1 MKRIL
6 LTLAAL
12 GTALTMQAKVVL
24 PGIFGDNMVLQQQS
38 EAQFWGKAAPGKKV
52 TIRPSWST
60 QGITANVGKDG
71 RWRAA
76 VPTPEAGGPYT
87 IELSDGERLT
97 LRDVLIGEVWL
108 CSGQSNMEMPV
119 HGFPNQP
126 VEGSAEAIIR
136 ARAATPI
143 RLCTVKRST
152 ARTPQEECAAQWLK
166 HTPEAVAGTSATA
179 YYFARYLQSV
189 LDVPVGVIVTCW
201 GGTPVEAWMDRETM
215 SGFKEFDLS
224 FLDNPDQIDRPQYKP
239 CGLYNGM
246 IAPLVPYT
254 VKGFLWYQ
262 GESNRPNPTQYRALM
277 PAFVK
282 MLRERWAQGELPFYY
297 VQIAPYRYDG
307 PDAISGALLR
317 EAQLHNLKDNPS
329 GQKRRGRN
337 TSGLAGA
344 VENLRHERHR
354 RRYARLRKDGGR
366 RRQGLPDL
374 RDRSRRPGAL
384 RPHAHGLRNGGRRP
398 RLPPGH
404 SPDREGQKPPDR
416 RVRRRSGTGRRAL
429 RLPQRS
435 RSHPFQHLRHPRLL
449 VPHRRLGGE
458 VNACSNR
465 PIRPRGQTSAAGFFQ
480 TRISGHVSRR
490 RSGSAKRGFS
500 GWRSR

>member
-152 ARTPQEECAAQWLK
+152 HAAGGVRG
-166 HTPEAVAGTSATA
+166 TMAEAHLRSGRRNQRHGLLLRPLLAERAG
-179 YYFARYLQSV
+179 RPRGRHRHLLGRHPGRGV
-189 LDVPVGVIVTCW
+189 DGPRNDVRIQGV
-201 GGTPVEAWMDRETM
+201 R
-215 SGFKEFDLS
+215 
-224 FLDNPDQIDRPQYKP
+224 
-239 CGLYNGM
+239 
-246 IAPLVPYT
+246 PLVP
-254 VKGFLWYQ
+254 
-262 GESNRPNPTQYRALM
+262 
-277 PAFVK
+277 
-282 MLRERWAQGELPFYY
+282 
-297 VQIAPYRYDG
+297 
-307 PDAISGALLR
+307 
-317 EAQLHNLKDNPS
+317 
-329 GQKRRGRN
+329 
-337 TSGLAGA
+337 
-344 VENLRHERHR
+344 
-354 RRYARLRKDGGR
+354 
-366 RRQGLPDL
+366 
-374 RDRSRRPGAL
+374 
-384 RPHAHGLRNGGRRP
+384 
-398 RLPPGH
+398 
-404 SPDREGQKPPDR
+404 
-416 RVRRRSGTGRRAL
+416 
-429 RLPQRS
+429 
-435 RSHPFQHLRHPRLL
+435 
-449 VPHRRLGGE
+449 
-458 VNACSNR
+458 
-465 PIRPRGQTSAAGFFQ
+465 
-480 TRISGHVSRR
+480 
-490 RSGSAKRGFS
+490 
-500 GWRSR
+500 

>member
-1 MKRIL
+1 MNLKKIGIL
-6 LTLAAL
+6 CL
-12 GTALTMQAKVVL
+12 GLMAGGLLQAKVRLASV
-24 PGIFGDNMVLQQQS
+24 FGSDMVLQRQC
-38 EAQFWGKAAPGKKV
+38 EAPLWGWAEPGAEVAATGSWDGSTVRTRCGADGKWLLKL
-52 TIRPSWST
+52 R
-60 QGITANVGKDG
+60 
-71 RWRAA
+71 
-76 VPTPEAGGPYT
+76 TPDAGGPYT
-87 IELSDGERLT
+87 VTVSDGEAVT
-97 LRDVLIGEVWL
+97 LENVLIGEVWL

-307 PDAISGALLR
+307 PNAISGALLR
-317 EAQLHNLKDNPS
+317 EAQLHNLKDIPS
-329 GQKRRGRN
+329 SGMAVTLDIGDEGCIHPAKKEEVGTRLAWLALSKTYGMKGIDADTPVCEKMEVADGKAYLTFATGPDGLAPYGRTLTGFEMAGADRVFHPATARIEKGKSRLIVACDAVPEPVAVRYAFRNVPEATLFN
-337 TSGLAGA
+337 TSGIPASSF
-344 VENLRHERHR
+344 RT
-354 RRYARLRKDGGR
+354 D
-366 RRQGLPDL
+366 DW
-374 RDRSRRPGAL
+374 
-384 RPHAHGLRNGGRRP
+384 
-398 RLPPGH
+398 
-404 SPDREGQKPPDR
+404 
-416 RVRRRSGTGRRAL
+416 
-429 RLPQRS
+429 
-435 RSHPFQHLRHPRLL
+435 
-449 VPHRRLGGE
+449 E
-458 VNACSNR
+458 V
-465 PIRPRGQTSAAGFFQ
+465 
-480 TRISGHVSRR
+480 
-490 RSGSAKRGFS
+490 K
-500 GWRSR
+500 

>member
-282 MLRERWAQGELPFYY
+282 MLRERWAQGGLPFYY

-307 PDAISGALLR
+307 PNAISGALLR
-317 EAQLHNLKDNPS
+317 EAQLHNLKDIPS
-329 GQKRRGRN
+329 
-337 TSGLAGA
+337 SGMAVTLDIGDAGSA
-344 VENLRHERHR
+344 S
-354 RRYARLRKDGGR
+354 RLRT
-366 RRQGLPDL
+366 
-374 RDRSRRPGAL
+374 AL
-384 RPHAHGLRNGGRRP
+384 L
-398 RLPPGH
+398 
-404 SPDREGQKPPDR
+404 
-416 RVRRRSGTGRRAL
+416 
-429 RLPQRS
+429 
-435 RSHPFQHLRHPRLL
+435 
-449 VPHRRLGGE
+449 
-458 VNACSNR
+458 
-465 PIRPRGQTSAAGFFQ
+465 
-480 TRISGHVSRR
+480 
-490 RSGSAKRGFS
+490 
-500 GWRSR
+500 

>member
-307 PDAISGALLR
+307 PNAISGALLR
-317 EAQLHNLKDNPS
+317 EAQLH
-329 GQKRRGRN
+329 
-337 TSGLAGA
+337 
-344 VENLRHERHR
+344 
-354 RRYARLRKDGGR
+354 
-366 RRQGLPDL
+366 
-374 RDRSRRPGAL
+374 GAL

>member
-52 TIRPSWST
+52 TIRPPWST

-126 VEGSAEAIIR
+126 VEGSADAIIR
-136 ARAATPI
+136 AKAATPI

-317 EAQLHNLKDNPS
+317 EAQLHNLKDIPS
-329 GQKRRGRN
+329 SGMAVTLDIGDEGCIHPAKKEEVGTRLAWLALSKTYGMKGIDADTPVCEKMEVADGKAYLTFATGPDGLAPYGRTLTGFEMAGADRVFHPATARIEKGKSRLIVACDAVPEPVAVRYAFRNVPEATLFN
-337 TSGLAGA
+337 TSGIPASSF
-344 VENLRHERHR
+344 RT
-354 RRYARLRKDGGR
+354 D
-366 RRQGLPDL
+366 DW
-374 RDRSRRPGAL
+374 
-384 RPHAHGLRNGGRRP
+384 
-398 RLPPGH
+398 
-404 SPDREGQKPPDR
+404 
-416 RVRRRSGTGRRAL
+416 
-429 RLPQRS
+429 
-435 RSHPFQHLRHPRLL
+435 
-449 VPHRRLGGE
+449 E
-458 VNACSNR
+458 V
-465 PIRPRGQTSAAGFFQ
+465 
-480 TRISGHVSRR
+480 
-490 RSGSAKRGFS
+490 K
-500 GWRSR
+500 